1 VQQLMQ
7 LDPANPGAAIDQ
19 LGVSV
24 TAND

>member
-1 VQQLMQ
+1 MQ
-7 LDPANPGAAIDQ
+7 VMSLDAANPGAAIDQ